1 MLEKVNETLD
11 TLQIVKE
18 KRRGNLRQSERKQ
31 GEGGKSLDNGR
42 ENVRGGGHKQ
52 GRFKKTW
59 ERRSENRFVRKS
71 RNFINLG

>member
-31 GEGGKSLDNGR
+31 GEGGKVWTMG
-42 ENVRGGGHKQ
+42 EKM
-52 GRFKKTW
+52 
-59 ERRSENRFVRKS
+59 
-71 RNFINLG
+71 